1 MSRVLNAVEMT
12 TQSAEPCFR
21 QRIIQVHPSLRCNLA
36 CAHCYSSS
44 SPESRQGL
52 GFEVVART
60 LEQARGLG
68 YRICACSGGEP
79 LLYRPLPELLRLAK
93 SLGMQCTVVTNG
105 MVVDERR
112 LAALR
117 ENATVVAIS
126 VDGPPEIHNRMRRHA
141 RAFEGMQTGVARI
154 RDAGITFGFVHTL
167 TRHTWGH
174 LPWLAEFAAAQG
186 AKLLQ
191 IHALES
197 AGRAAT
203 DLMGD
208 GLCGVELASAYLAA
222 KAIQYEYQGQ
232 FFVQLDLLHRRTAM
246 RFPQIIHAGLPAVVS
261 NTAAGD
267 VIDTIVLDAEGWVL
281 PVAYGFSREL
291 ALGNVLE
298 RPLDELWG
306 RYGET
311 RYAGFRA
318 LCEAFYEEL
327 VRGAGPEI
335 FNWTERMV
343 RSSHQ
348 LEELRGTAGV

>member
-1 MSRVLNAVEMT
+1 MSNVPNAVEET

-44 SPESRQGL
+44 SPESRQAL
-52 GFEVVART
+52 PFEVVAQT
-60 LEQARGLG
+60 LERARELG
-68 YRICACSGGEP
+68 YQICACSGGEP
-79 LLYRPLPELLRLAK
+79 LLYKPLPELLRLAK

-105 MVVDERR
+105 MVLDEPR

-141 RAFEGMQTGVARI
+141 RAFDQMQIGAARI

-174 LPWLAEFAAAQG
+174 LPWLAEFAASQG

-208 GLCGVELASAYLAA
+208 GLCGMELTNAYLAA
-222 KAIQYEYQGQ
+222 KAIQCEFHEQ

-246 RFPQIIHAGLPAVVS
+246 LFPRIIHAGLPA
-261 NTAAGD
+261 AGGETLASD
-267 VIDTIVLDAEGWVL
+267 VIDTIVLDAEGWVV

-298 RPLDELWG
+298 EPLDELWG
-306 RYGET
+306 RFRES
-311 RYAGFRA
+311 RYAGFRG
-318 LCEAFYEEL
+318 LCETFYEEL
-327 VRGAGPEI
+327 VRGVGPDI

-343 RSSHQ
+343 RSSIQ
-348 LEELRGTAGV
+348 IEDPGG